1 MILNIMIH
9 VSYFQMEDEGN
20 HGNDEIRSF
29 VLSNLTAHHQSRV
42 LCVLCSN
49 PMKVY
54 DQYPLIDGTF
64 FLSPVKH
71 ARGSVEVCSSEL
83 DYYQRTALEEFSENK
98 RKQRYKKR
106 IPIKKFNSFTI

>member
-1 MILNIMIH
+1 MILINFWFLF
-9 VSYFQMEDEGN
+9 SFFLQMEDEGN

-42 LCVLCSN
+42 LCVLCST

-54 DQYPLIDGTF
+54 DRYPLIDGTF

-71 ARGSVEVCSSEL
+71 ANGSVEVSVKIL
-83 DYYQRTALEEFSENK
+83 LITK
-98 RKQRYKKR
+98 
-106 IPIKKFNSFTI
+106 

>member
-1 MILNIMIH
+1 MIR
-9 VSYFQMEDEGN
+9 VSWFQMEDEGN

-71 ARGSVEVCSSEL
+71 ARGSVEVCSSEF
-83 DYYQRTALEEFSENK
+83 DYYKLTALKELSKNK
-98 RKQRYKKR
+98 RKRRHKSVFLLKKLSR
-106 IPIKKFNSFTI
+106 SLYS